1 MGSGVNSGV
10 DMHGVGGELW
20 FIYEMDS
27 EFSSGAHVGM
37 FWGDLWDADGICF
50 GVIFGTQM
58 GYVLG

>member
-37 FWGDLWDADGICF
+37 FWGDADGICF
-50 GVIFGTQM
+50 GVMQM